1 MLNSIHLSAKQLGSL
16 LNYGL
21 LTFERIPPR
30 RAVSEL
36 QKGEILA
43 YFKRL
48 YLGNGTEYGF
58 NFWFVFILAIVEQLD
73 KVSCKS
79 ELI

>member
-1 MLNSIHLSAKQLGSL
+1 MSL

-21 LTFERIPPR
+21 LTFEKNITTTRGR
-30 RAVSEL
+30 SGAER

-43 YFKRL
+43 FFKRL
-48 YLGNGTEYGF
+48 YLGNDMEYGF

-79 ELI
+79 EVI

>member
-1 MLNSIHLSAKQLGSL
+1 MSL
-16 LNYGL
+16 LNNGL
-21 LTFERIPPR
+21 LTFEKITTTTRVVGRPG
-30 RAVSEL
+30 AEL

-73 KVSCKS
+73 KVSYKS
-79 ELI
+79 